1 VAGDDRDLVASDAER
16 LREEV
21 LERAVRAA
29 ALRRGRDAG
38 APAVAVAPD
47 ERASGGAGRDRQLD
61 SGHARETDIVL
72 TQWPPVRTKV
82 EELPESR
89 VRLEVEVPEEDVRHA
104 LEHAA
109 SDLAASLRIPGFR
122 KGKAPVRVVAARVGR
137 EALWEEAVRSHLDGW
152 FWNAAATSGVRPVAS
167 PEVDVGDGPPEEG
180 ETFRFTATVAVVPK
194 PRLAD
199 WTELEIGVPEAEVPE
214 EPVDAELDV
223 LRRSVADL
231 APVDHRPAQ
240 PGDVAV
246 LDMEG
251 DEIGATQRDYVVEV
265 GSGRLVDEIEAELVG
280 MSAGESREI
289 QFELADERKATV
301 TVTVKEIREPVL
313 PPLDDDLARTA
324 SEFETLAELRSDIEA
339 QLREQL
345 EVELGL
351 MLRQDAVDALVAA
364 STFDSIEPMVERRT
378 AELATGFVRSLERR
392 GIGVETYLAMTGQ
405 TQEQIVGRL
414 REEAEQALKRE
425 LALDAVA
432 EKLGLEVSDAEIET
446 FVRGEAEEA
455 GEDPDALLVAAREGP
470 GFEQLRGD
478 IRMRKALDEVVAGVK
493 RIPVELAR
501 AREKLW
507 TPEKEKAPTE
517 MKIWTPGSE
526 GGT

>member
-1 VAGDDRDLVASDAER
+1 
-16 LREEV
+16 
-21 LERAVRAA
+21 
-29 ALRRGRDAG
+29 
-38 APAVAVAPD
+38 
-47 ERASGGAGRDRQLD
+47 
-61 SGHARETDIVL
+61 
-72 TQWPPVRTKV
+72 VRTKV

-89 VRLEVEVPEEDVRHA
+89 VRLEVEVPEADVQHA

-122 KGKAPVRVVAARVGR
+122 KGKAPVTVVAARVGR

-167 PEVDVGDGPPEEG
+167 PEVDVGEGPPADG
-180 ETFRFTATVAVVPK
+180 ETFRFTATVAVVPT
-194 PRLAD
+194 PDLAD
-199 WTELEIGVPEAEVPE
+199 WTELEVGVPEAEVPVE
-214 EPVDAELDV
+214 VVDAELDD
-223 LRRSVADL
+223 LRGSVAEL

-240 PGDVAV
+240 PGDVV
-246 LDMEG
+246 VIDMEG
-251 DEIGATQRDYVVEV
+251 AEIGATQRDYIVEV
-265 GSGRLVDEIEAELVG
+265 GTGRLVDEIEAVLVG
-280 MSAGESREI
+280 MTPDQAQEVE
-289 QFELADERKATV
+289 FELADEQKATV
-301 TVTVKEIREPVL
+301 TVTVREIREKVL
-313 PPLDDDLARTA
+313 PPLDDELAQAA

-339 QLREQL
+339 RLREQL
-345 EVELGL
+345 EDELDL
-351 MLRQDAVDALVAA
+351 KLRQDAVDALVAA
-364 STFDSIEPMVERRT
+364 STFDSLEPMVDRRA

-392 GIGVETYLAMTGQ
+392 GLSLEVYLAMTGQ

-432 EKLGLEVSDAEIET
+432 GKLDLEVSDEEIEAL
-446 FVRGEAEEA
+446 VRREAEET
-455 GEDPDALLVAAREGP
+455 GEDPDALLVAARESAGL
-470 GFEQLRGD
+470 EQLRGD
-478 IRMRKALDEVVAGVK
+478 LRMRKALDEVVAGVK